1 MLVKRIIRWSP
12 FFVGLNDEQIAYIA
26 RVSEQTEVKT
36 GDCFFVEG
44 EELDTFY
51 LVQKGSVNLTIGV
64 PASNKEHKFVDQ
76 ITRNMDMEQITVST
90 IREGNIFGWSAIIPP
105 HTSTANAIAATDC
118 QIVAV
123 NYQDLKPVLENDF
136 EFAYKIAIK
145 AAQTTRS
152 RLRESRMEGLAY
164 K

>member
-1 MLVKRIIRWSP
+1 MFPKGTFRWSP
-12 FFVGLNDEQIAYIA
+12 FFVGLDDEQIACIA
-26 RVSEQTEVKT
+26 RVSKQAEYKP

-51 LVQKGSVNLTIGV
+51 LVQEGSVNLTIGV

-76 ITRNMDMEQITVST
+76 LTRNMEMDQIAVST

-123 NYQDLKPVLENDF
+123 KYQDLKPVFENDF
-136 EFAYKIAIK
+136 EFAYKMAIK

-152 RLRESRMEGLAY
+152 RLRMSRMELMSI